1 MPDLI
6 WEIDDED
13 GVFLT
18 FDDGPT
24 PGVTEWILSTLD
36 KYDAKAT
43 FFVLGKNVEMYPD
56 LYKRIL
62 DAGHKVG
69 NHTYSHQKGWGMSL
83 ERYTEDVDFANDLI
97 HSELFRPPYARIT
110 PAQARFLGQRYKLV
124 MWDIISRDYN
134 RRLSPRTCLKNVCF
148 PMELAGVKKAEAEKR
163 AMELLEMVGLPDKAN
178 AYPAQLSGGQKQR
191 IAIARA
197 LATNPKV
204 LLCDEATSALDPNTT
219 HSILTLIK
227 DINRKLGITVV
238 VITHQMSVVEEI
250 CDSVAIL
257 DGGVV
262 VEQGSVQE
270 IFANPKTAAAKRLV
284 APNGGSAA
292 RDLSCFAPDDHVVRV
307 TFNGSSTAKPLV
319 ASLAAEKGI
328 LVSVLSADT
337 RDLSGQCYG
346 SMLLKLPAEL
356 AVAQQAVEYMRSQS
370 GVTVEEV
377 TGI

>member
-1 MPDLI
+1 MTI
-6 WEIDDED
+6 QIDHLHKSYGSGAEAHEVLHDINLTIDSGE
-13 GVFLT
+13 VF
-18 FDDGPT
+18 G
-24 PGVTEWILSTLD
+24 ILGSSGAGKSTL
-36 KYDAKAT
+36 
-43 FFVLGKNVEMYPD
+43 VRCINL
-56 LYKRIL
+56 
-62 DAGHKVG
+62 
-69 NHTYSHQKGWGMSL
+69 L
-83 ERYTEDVDFANDLI
+83 ERPTEGSVVIDGTAM
-97 HSELFRPPYARIT
+97 ET
-110 PAQARFLGQRYKLV
+110 
-124 MWDIISRDYN
+124 
-134 RRLSPRTCLKNVCF
+134 LSPAALRERRRDITMIFQQFNLLMQRSCLKNICF
-148 PMELAGVKKAEAEKR
+148 PMELAGVKKADAEKR
-163 AMELLEMVGLPDKAN
+163 ARELLEMVGLPDKAN

-219 HSILTLIK
+219 HAILTLIK
-227 DINRKLGITVV
+227 DINKKLGITVV

-262 VEQGSVQE
+262 VEQGEVRE
-270 IFANPKTAAAKRLV
+270 IFANPKTAAARRLV

-292 RDLSCFAPDDHVVRV
+292 RDLSSFAPDDHVVRV
-307 TFNGSSTAKPLV
+307 TFNGSSAAKPLV

-346 SMLLKLPAEL
+346 SMLLKLPRDTE
-356 AVAQQAVEYMRSQS
+356 QAKQAAAYMRSQN

-377 TGI
+377 TGE

>member
-1 MPDLI
+1 MIELQHVSKTFENAGGRVDALRDVSLTI
-6 WEIDDED
+6 AD
-13 GVFLT
+13 G
-18 FDDGPT
+18 DIYGII
-24 PGVTEWILSTLD
+24 GMSGAGKSTLVRCINMLERP
-36 KYDAKAT
+36 T
-43 FFVLGKNVEMYPD
+43 EGRVIVNGQQ
-56 LYKRIL
+56 L
-62 DAGHKVG
+62 DA
-69 NHTYSHQKGWGMSL
+69 M
-83 ERYTEDVDFANDLI
+83 
-97 HSELFRPPYARIT
+97 T
-110 PAQARFLGQRYKLV
+110 PAQLRAARREITMIFQRFNLL
-124 MWDIISRDYN
+124 MQ
-134 RRLSPRTCLKNVCF
+134 RTCLQNICF
-148 PMELAGVKKAEAEKR
+148 PMELAGVKKADAEKR
-163 AMELLEMVGLPDKAN
+163 AHELLEMVGLPDKAN

-250 CDSVAIL
+250 CDHVAIL

-262 VEQGSVQE
+262 VEQGEVKE

-292 RDLSCFAPDDHVVRV
+292 RDLSSFAPDDHVVRV
-307 TFNGSSTAKPLV
+307 TFNGSSAAKPLV

-346 SMLLKLPAEL
+346 SMLLKLPADLDE
-356 AVAQQAVEYMRSQS
+356 AKQAAAYMRAQP
-370 GVTVEEV
+370 GITVEEV
-377 TGI
+377 TGE

>member
-1 MPDLI
+1 MI

>member
-1 MPDLI
+1 M
-6 WEIDDED
+6 
-13 GVFLT
+13 
-18 FDDGPT
+18 
-24 PGVTEWILSTLD
+24 
-36 KYDAKAT
+36 
-43 FFVLGKNVEMYPD
+43 
-56 LYKRIL
+56 
-62 DAGHKVG
+62 
-69 NHTYSHQKGWGMSL
+69 
-83 ERYTEDVDFANDLI
+83 
-97 HSELFRPPYARIT
+97 
-110 PAQARFLGQRYKLV
+110 
-124 MWDIISRDYN
+124 
-134 RRLSPRTCLKNVCF
+134 
-148 PMELAGVKKAEAEKR
+148 
-163 AMELLEMVGLPDKAN
+163 
-178 AYPAQLSGGQKQR
+178 
-191 IAIARA
+191 
-197 LATNPKV
+197 

-356 AVAQQAVEYMRSQS
+356 ALAQQAMEYMRSQS

>member
-1 MPDLI
+1 MIELKHVSKTFDSDSGGVDALKDVSLTI
-6 WEIDDED
+6 ED
-13 GVFLT
+13 G
-18 FDDGPT
+18 DIYGII
-24 PGVTEWILSTLD
+24 GMSGAGKSTLVRCINLLEKPTAGEVVVD
-36 KYDAKAT
+36 
-43 FFVLGKNVEMYPD
+43 GQ
-56 LYKRIL
+56 RL
-62 DAGHKVG
+62 D
-69 NHTYSHQKGWGMSL
+69 TM
-83 ERYTEDVDFANDLI
+83 
-97 HSELFRPPYARIT
+97 T
-110 PAQARFLGQRYKLV
+110 PAQLRAARREITMIFQRFNLL
-124 MWDIISRDYN
+124 MQ
-134 RRLSPRTCLKNVCF
+134 RTCLQNVCF
-148 PMELAGVKKAEAEKR
+148 PMELSGMKKADAVRR
-163 AMELLEMVGLPDKAN
+163 AKELLELVGLPDKAQ
-178 AYPAQLSGGQKQR
+178 AYPAQLSGGQQQR

-197 LATNPKV
+197 LATQPKV

-227 DINRKLGITVV
+227 DINQKLGITVV

-262 VEQGSVQE
+262 MEEGSVQE

-292 RDLSCFAPDDHVVRV
+292 RDLSSFAPDDHVVRV

-346 SMLLKLPAEL
+346 SMLLKLPADVEL
-356 AVAQQAVEYMRSQS
+356 AKQAAAYMRSQP

-377 TGI
+377 TGE

>member
-1 MPDLI
+1 MAEAPI
-6 WEIDDED
+6 IDIVNLEKRYRSKNTDVFALQGINLAINKGD
-13 GVFLT
+13 IFGVI
-18 FDDGPT
+18 GKS
-24 PGVTEWILSTLD
+24 GAGKSTL
-36 KYDAKAT
+36 
-43 FFVLGKNVEMYPD
+43 VRCINM
-56 LYKRIL
+56 
-62 DAGHKVG
+62 
-69 NHTYSHQKGWGMSL
+69 L
-83 ERYTEDVDFANDLI
+83 ERPTGGSIFFEGKDMCRLSE
-97 HSELFRPPYARIT
+97 SELRAARRSMGMIF
-110 PAQARFLGQRYKLV
+110 QQFNLLMQR
-124 MWDIISRDYN
+124 S
-134 RRLSPRTCLKNVCF
+134 CLKNICF
-148 PMELAGVKKAEAEKR
+148 PMELAGVKKADAEKR
-163 AMELLEMVGLPDKAN
+163 AKELLEMVGLPDKAN

-227 DINRKLGITVV
+227 DINQKLGITVV

-262 VEQGSVQE
+262 MEEGSVQE

-292 RDLSCFAPDDHVVRV
+292 RDLSSFAPDDHVVRV

-356 AVAQQAVEYMRSQS
+356 AVAQQAMEYMRSQS

>member
-1 MPDLI
+1 MAEAPI
-6 WEIDDED
+6 IDIVNLEKRYRSKNTDVFALQGINLAINKGD
-13 GVFLT
+13 IFGVI
-18 FDDGPT
+18 GKS
-24 PGVTEWILSTLD
+24 GAGKSTL
-36 KYDAKAT
+36 
-43 FFVLGKNVEMYPD
+43 VRCINM
-56 LYKRIL
+56 
-62 DAGHKVG
+62 
-69 NHTYSHQKGWGMSL
+69 L
-83 ERYTEDVDFANDLI
+83 ERPTGGSIFFEGKDMCRLSE
-97 HSELFRPPYARIT
+97 SELRAARRSMGMIF
-110 PAQARFLGQRYKLV
+110 QQFNLLMQR
-124 MWDIISRDYN
+124 S
-134 RRLSPRTCLKNVCF
+134 CLKNICF
-148 PMELAGVKKAEAEKR
+148 PMELAGVKKADAENR
-163 AMELLEMVGLPDKAN
+163 AKELLEMVGLPDKAN

-227 DINRKLGITVV
+227 DINQKLGITVV

-262 VEQGSVQE
+262 MEEGSVQE

-292 RDLSCFAPDDHVVRV
+292 RDLSSFAPDDHVVRV

-346 SMLLKLPAEL
+346 SMLLKLPADVEL
-356 AVAQQAVEYMRSQS
+356 AKQAAAYMRSQP

-377 TGI
+377 TGE

>member
-1 MPDLI
+1 MIELQHVSKTFENAGGRVDALRDVSLTI
-6 WEIDDED
+6 AD
-13 GVFLT
+13 G
-18 FDDGPT
+18 DIYGII
-24 PGVTEWILSTLD
+24 GMSGAGKSTLVRCINMLERP
-36 KYDAKAT
+36 T
-43 FFVLGKNVEMYPD
+43 EGRVIVNGQQ
-56 LYKRIL
+56 L
-62 DAGHKVG
+62 DA
-69 NHTYSHQKGWGMSL
+69 M
-83 ERYTEDVDFANDLI
+83 
-97 HSELFRPPYARIT
+97 T
-110 PAQARFLGQRYKLV
+110 PAQLRAARREITMIFQRFNLL
-124 MWDIISRDYN
+124 MQ
-134 RRLSPRTCLKNVCF
+134 RTCLQNICF
-148 PMELAGVKKAEAEKR
+148 PMELAGVGRKEAQAKAW
-163 AMELLEMVGLPDKAN
+163 ELLELVGLPDKAQ
-178 AYPAQLSGGQKQR
+178 AYPAQLSGGQQQR

-197 LATNPKV
+197 LATQPKV
-204 LLCDEATSALDPNTT
+204 LLCDEATSALDPKTT
-219 HSILTLIK
+219 RQILELIQ

>member
-1 MPDLI
+1 MGEHLIKVENLTLSYENMTVVKDLSFTVESGDYLCI
-6 WEIDDED
+6 VGEN
-13 GVFLT
+13 GS
-18 FDDGPT
+18 GK
-24 PGVTEWILSTLD
+24 STL
-36 KYDAKAT
+36 
-43 FFVLGKNVEMYPD
+43 VRCINL
-56 LYKRIL
+56 
-62 DAGHKVG
+62 
-69 NHTYSHQKGWGMSL
+69 L
-83 ERYTEDVDFANDLI
+83 ERPSSGSVFVAGQDLTAL
-97 HSELFRPPYARIT
+97 SAKDLRAARKKIGMIF
-110 PAQARFLGQRYKLV
+110 QHFNLLMQ
-124 MWDIISRDYN
+124 
-134 RRLSPRTCLKNVCF
+134 RTCLKNVCF
-148 PMELAGVKKAEAEKR
+148 PMELVGVKKADAEKR
-163 AMELLEMVGLPDKAN
+163 ARELLELVGLPDKAN

-227 DINRKLGITVV
+227 DINQKLGITVV

-262 VEQGSVQE
+262 MEEGSVQE

-292 RDLSCFAPDDHVVRV
+292 RDLSSFAPDDHVVRV

-346 SMLLKLPAEL
+346 SMLLKLPADVE
-356 AVAQQAVEYMRSQS
+356 QAKQAAAYMRSQP

-377 TGI
+377 TGE